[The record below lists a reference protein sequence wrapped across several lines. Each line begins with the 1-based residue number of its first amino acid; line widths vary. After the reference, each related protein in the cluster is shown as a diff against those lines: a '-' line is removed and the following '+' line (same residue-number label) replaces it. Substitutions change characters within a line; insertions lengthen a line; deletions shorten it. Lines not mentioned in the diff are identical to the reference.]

1 MRRPTATDKNAS
13 RYRFTVL
20 YIGDCDDRYRR
31 VATALEASQ
40 RLRFEVCRLAAA
52 DATSS
57 SLRSHQDE
65 AWLID
70 AVDDV
75 GFARRLIAETGD
87 PLLGLARVIL
97 LRGDGSAP
105 LQDEVTIDADDLHTE
120 TIERS
125 LAESLRRCREQRVC
139 LERQAHVQ
147 LQPPPADGRFTI
159 NAEGTIE
166 SADESAERL
175 LGFPPGGMCG
185 LAARELAPAIDAY
198 PDDAYLSADSER
210 MGARLGRDM
219 WLKQRDGT
227 AIPVNVLLSR
237 QTTANGRPATVATLS
252 DLREAKESERHLR
265 QSKRFLQAAL
275 NSLSAR
281 IAILDHR
288 GVIIAVNDAWQMFAD
303 EQADLR
309 PSALVGANYLDACA
323 AGAADCGPEG
333 EKVAE
338 GVRQLLAGRCAE
350 IHLQYTFTG
359 PQHSRWFVVS
369 ATRFADDGRYCV
381 VVAHEEVTER
391 NRLQTQLLQAQKLES
406 IGQLAA
412 GIAHEINTP
421 TQYIGDNTRFLQDA
435 FRGLEG
441 LLVEVKRLSTDPAGL
456 CTDPA
461 GLGGQL
467 AALAA
472 HADLDY
478 LLDEIPK
485 AISQS
490 LEGIDRVA
498 GIVGAMKEFAHPGT
512 PDKTPVDLNRAI
524 QSTLT
529 VARNEWKY
537 IADVVTEL
545 DESLPPVPCL
555 PGEIN
560 QVVLNLV
567 VNAAHAIGDVVSA
580 GKRSK
585 GEIRVATRLDGDFVE
600 IRVADNGTGI
610 PPEVQGKI
618 FDPFFST
625 KGVGKGT
632 GQGLAISHAVVVE
645 KHGGTITFETE
656 AGHGTTFVV
665 RLPLHTT
672 DEAERASA
680 DTELILC

>member
-1 MRRPTATDKNAS
+1 MQPPVADRNAS

-31 VATALEASQ
+31 VAMALEASQ
-40 RLRFEVCRLAAA
+40 RLRFDVRRLATVE
-52 DATSS
+52 ATWSC
-57 SLRSHQDE
+57 LRSHLDE

-70 AVDDV
+70 AVDDAV
-75 GFARRLIAETGD
+75 FACRLIQEIDD
-87 PLLGLARVIL
+87 PSQCPARVVL
-97 LRGDGSAP
+97 QRSDGSSP
-105 LQDEVTIDADDLHTE
+105 LPDEVTIDVDHLQTE
-120 TIERS
+120 TIEQS
-125 LAESLRRCREQRVC
+125 LAESLRRCREQRIY
-139 LERQAHVQ
+139 LERQAHAQ
-147 LQPPPADGRFTI
+147 LQPLQADGQFTM
-159 NAEGTIE
+159 NAAGIIE
-166 SADESAERL
+166 SADAAAEKL
-175 LGFPPGGMCG
+175 LGFRPGGMYG
-185 LAARELAPAIDAY
+185 LAARELTPGIDAY
-198 PDDAYLSADSER
+198 PADAYLSADCER
-210 MGARLGRDM
+210 IGTRLGRDM
-219 WLKQRDGT
+219 WLKQPDGG
-227 AIPVNVLLSR
+227 AIPVNVVLSR
-237 QTTANGRPATVATLS
+237 QTTLDGQERTVATLS

-288 GVIIAVNDAWQMFAD
+288 GVIVAVNEAWQKFAD
-303 EQADLR
+303 GQPELR
-309 PSALVGANYLDACA
+309 ASAVVGANYLDACTS
-323 AGAADCGPEG
+323 GRTECGPEG
-333 EKVAE
+333 EKVAD
-338 GVRQLLAGRCAE
+338 GVRQVVAGQCDE
-350 IHLQYTFTG
+350 FHLQYPFPG
-359 PQHSRWFVVS
+359 PQSTRWFVVG
-369 ATRFADDGRYCV
+369 ATRFADEGRFYV
-381 VVAHEEVTER
+381 VVAHEDVTER

-435 FRGLEG
+435 FRELEI
-441 LLVEVKRLSTDPAGL
+441 LLAEVKRLSTDRAAAGH
-456 CTDPA
+456 CGA
-461 GLGGQL
+461 L

-472 HADLDY
+472 RADLDY
-478 LLDEIPK
+478 LLEEIPK

-512 PDKTPVDLNRAI
+512 PDKTHVDLNRAI

-537 IADVVTEL
+537 IADVVTDF
-545 DESLPPVPCL
+545 DENLPQVPCL

-580 GKRSK
+580 GRLTK

-610 PPEVQGKI
+610 PPEIQEKV

-632 GQGLAISHAVVVE
+632 GQGLAISHAVIVE
-645 KHGGTITFETE
+645 KHGGSITFETE
-656 AGHGTTFVV
+656 QERGTAFIV
-665 RLPLHTT
+665 RLPLNVA
-672 DEAERASA
+672 DEIKPISS
-680 DTELILC
+680 DSELILC